1 MNRSLMQTAR
11 STLKLTMPLQTILPQ
26 LPQKQVVVINKNM
39 LQQKT
44 ANPKSTKDLK
54 PNAQNTQHSKTQTF
68 TPEQQEA
75 LKAKLARWK
84 EEYKQVLK
92 LLQTKY
98 PLCFAMKT
106 KPLVIGIHKEI
117 IDAEKD
123 NFSNQQIRRF
133 FKRYCSDKR
142 YKKLL
147 IEGKQRFNLDG
158 TKASLVTKEEVPP
171 KTNTFFK
178 PQKS

>member
-1 MNRSLMQTAR
+1 MQTAR

-26 LPQKQVVVINKNM
+26 LPQKQVVVIDKNM

-44 ANPKSTKDLK
+44 ANTKPTKYLK
-54 PNAQNTQHSKTQTF
+54 PNACNNKVAKAQILAQ
-68 TPEQQEA
+68 EQQEA

-84 EEYKQVLK
+84 AEYKQVLK

-98 PLCFAMKT
+98 PLCFSIPA
-106 KPLVIGIHKEI
+106 KPLAIGIHKEI

-142 YKKLL
+142 YKKRKVL
-147 IEGKQRFNLDG
+147 
-158 TKASLVTKEEVPP
+158 
-171 KTNTFFK
+171 
-178 PQKS
+178 